1 VWEVDQSRHLVR
13 TPSGH
18 DRNGA
23 IPLDEPGERLS
34 GALDR
39 PRELGASHDL
49 RQRAVEVEDDAR
61 DVRPLPQRGEVSSP

>member
-1 VWEVDQSRHLVR
+1 VWEVDQRRHLVR

-18 DRNGA
+18 DRDDA
-23 IPLDEPGERLS
+23 VALDEPGERLS

-39 PRELGASHDL
+39 PRELGASNDL

-61 DVRPLPQRGEVSSP
+61 DVSTLPKRAEVSSP